1 MKTLFEKII
10 DRELPA
16 EIVYENEHVIAIK
29 DKFPKAPIHLLIVPK
44 KMIPSLQEMERSDYP
59 LLGEIVEVAKQLAE
73 EFDLTKKGY
82 RLLVNNG
89 TDAGQTIFHLHFHL
103 LGGHMLGEMG

>member
-16 EIVYENEHVIAIK
+16 DIIYENEKVIVIK
-29 DKFPKAPIHLLIVPK
+29 DKFPKAPVHLLIITK
-44 KMIPSLQEMERSDYP
+44 KVIPSFQEISASDLP
-59 LLGEIVEVAKQLAE
+59 LIGECMEVARKMANQFNLVSN
-73 EFDLTKKGY
+73 GY

-103 LGGHMLGEMG
+103 LGGHTLGEMG